1 VRVRTPRPTSQL
13 TNPEIIFVLSHAER
27 RQFNALVGVLATD
40 PTMVAAARSARRRVR
55 RHRAWAWLAPLV
67 VARKQARYRAHLLA
81 DGRG

>member
-1 VRVRTPRPTSQL
+1 MPSPNNQL
-13 TNPEIIFVLSHAER
+13 NDPETVFVLSHAER

-40 PTMVAAARSARRRVR
+40 PAMAAATRSARWRVR

-67 VARKQARYRAHLLA
+67 VARKQARYRARLLA